1 MKISKEVRIGLL
13 VTIALVVLFTGF
25 YFLKGASVFSGEN
38 KYYVFYDNVQGLQQ
52 SSQVQVKGMSI
63 GRVSAIELNDDNK
76 VRVTI
81 AIPKSREIP
90 RGSIATLTSTDL
102 LGTKAI
108 ALNMSANKEIAED
121 KETLPSSIEGGI
133 IDAISV
139 EITPLL
145 QDIRHAVGTLDTVLV
160 GVNGV
165 LDAKAQENLKR
176 SIANLDATMN
186 NFSQLSSKL
195 NGESNELAS
204 VIRNANSITGN
215 LAKNNDRIA
224 NILKNAELTTDQL
237 AKAPIEQ
244 TLKNLQAVIDDLQA
258 VSNKMKSKDGSLGLL
273 INDKELYNNVNSSL
287 QTLNGLMSDIEAHPT
302 RYINLTIF
310 GRKKQ

>member
-13 VTIALVVLFTGF
+13 VTIALVVFFTGF
-25 YFLKGASVFSGEN
+25 YFLKGANVFSGE
-38 KYYVFYDNVQGLQQ
+38 KEYYVFYDNVQGLQP

-63 GRVSAIELNDDNK
+63 GRVSAIELNGDKK

-81 AIPKSREIP
+81 AIPKSRAIP
-90 RGSIATLTSTDL
+90 RGSLATLTSTDL

-108 ALNMSANKEIAED
+108 ALTLSNNKEIAEEN
-121 KETLPSSIEGGI
+121 ETLPSAIEGGI

-165 LDAKAQENLKR
+165 LDAKAQENLRR
-176 SIANLDATMN
+176 SIANLDVTMN

-204 VIRNANSITGN
+204 VIRNANSITTN

-244 TLKNLQAVIDDLQA
+244 TLRNLQAVIDDLQS

-273 INDKELYNNVNSSL
+273 INDKELYNNVNTSL
-287 QTLNGLMSDIEAHPT
+287 NTLNGLMSDIEAHPT